1 MRERATSR
9 RRKTLTFRPG
19 PCLTRVRCSHPLLFA
34 ACLVGCGAD
43 HGETDKGTP
52 TSQDRVTAAGVQ
64 EHTLSHDGMERLY
77 LAVSP
82 GAAAAQSLPLVLVLH
97 GGGGNARQAMES
109 MRLSGL
115 VERGALVVYP
125 EGTSKKV
132 LGKKLATWNAG
143 ACCGGAAADKIDDVG
158 FLGRVIDDVTAR
170 YPVDPRRVYV
180 TGHSNGAMMSYRAG
194 CELSERIAAIAPVGG
209 QNVDP
214 DCRPKRSL
222 PTLHLHG
229 AADHCANY
237 DGGSCGGC
245 FKEAFGIGDLRWP
258 CAPVPDAVRDWA
270 KAQGCS
276 GAAAQAAA
284 QGAASCQSFGCA
296 APAEVTLCTLPG
308 VGHGFPGGTSPMCAR
323 APDGRMCQR
332 WQSATGP
339 SADDFPTA
347 DVLWSF
353 FSRHTR

>member
-1 MRERATSR
+1 VR
-9 RRKTLTFRPG
+9 RF
-19 PCLTRVRCSHPLLFA
+19 HALLFA

-43 HGETDKGTP
+43 HGESDKGGTR
-52 TSQDRVTAAGVQ
+52 SQAGVTAAGLQ
-64 EHTLSHDGMERLY
+64 EHTLSHDGVERLY

-97 GGGGNARQAMES
+97 GGGGNARQAMDS
-109 MRLSGL
+109 MRLSDL
-115 VERGALVVYP
+115 VERFGALVVYP
-125 EGTSKKV
+125 EGTSKNV
-132 LGKKLATWNAG
+132 LVGRALATWNAG
-143 ACCGGAAADKIDDVG
+143 ACCGGAAKDEVDDVG

-180 TGHSNGAMMSYRAG
+180 TGHSNGAMMSYRVG
-194 CELSERIAAIAPVGG
+194 CELSDRIAAIAPVGG

-214 DCRPKRSL
+214 ACRPKRAL

-229 AADHCANY
+229 AADRCASY
-237 DGGSCGGC
+237 EGGTCGGC
-245 FKEAFGIGDLRWP
+245 FKEVFGIGDASWT
-258 CAPVPDAVRDWA
+258 CASVPDAVRDWA

-276 GAAAQAAA
+276 GAAAPAAA
-284 QGAASCQSFGCA
+284 LGAASCQSFGCS
-296 APAEVTLCTLPG
+296 APAEVTLCTLPE

-323 APDGRMCQR
+323 APDGPMCQR
-332 WQSATGP
+332 WQRATGP
-339 SADDFPTA
+339 NADDFPTA

>member
-1 MRERATSR
+1 MRRFQA
-9 RRKTLTFRPG
+9 
-19 PCLTRVRCSHPLLFA
+19 LLFA

-64 EHTLSHDGMERLY
+64 EHTVAHDGIERLY

-143 ACCGGAAADKIDDVG
+143 ACCGGAAADKVDDVG

-194 CELSERIAAIAPVGG
+194 CELSLGPLKFLR
-209 QNVDP
+209 
-214 DCRPKRSL
+214 KRAS
-222 PTLHLHG
+222 HRARFFIVRYARKICFHGG
-229 AADHCANY
+229 AALSTDY
-237 DGGSCGGC
+237 R
-245 FKEAFGIGDLRWP
+245 FF
-258 CAPVPDAVRDWA
+258 
-270 KAQGCS
+270 Q
-276 GAAAQAAA
+276 
-284 QGAASCQSFGCA
+284 
-296 APAEVTLCTLPG
+296 LP
-308 VGHGFPGGTSPMCAR
+308 
-323 APDGRMCQR
+323 
-332 WQSATGP
+332 
-339 SADDFPTA
+339 
-347 DVLWSF
+347 
-353 FSRHTR
+353 